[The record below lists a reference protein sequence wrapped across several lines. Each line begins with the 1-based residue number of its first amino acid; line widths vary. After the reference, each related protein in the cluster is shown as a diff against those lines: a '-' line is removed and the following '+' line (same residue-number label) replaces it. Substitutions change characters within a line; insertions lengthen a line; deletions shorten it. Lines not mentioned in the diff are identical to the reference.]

1 MPRSSRELVAMG
13 AASDRERILVVEDDP
28 EIMQLLDQLLGSQ
41 AYEVHRATT
50 AERALELLGDH
61 GLEVSLALID
71 IGLPDHDGIELCRR
85 IKQIERHVDLP
96 IVFLTARDD
105 NRAIN
110 DGFDAGAVD
119 YLTKPFGRVELL
131 ARIKAHVRVYA
142 SLRELREALAELG
155 GIPRESELLAACA
168 NCGQIKT
175 PAGAWKTLEAYLRE
189 RVRVELTHSICPSC
203 QEQIY
208 RSNGD
213 D

>member
-1 MPRSSRELVAMG
+1 MPRSSRELVARG
-13 AASDRERILVVEDDP
+13 VVSDRERILVVEDNP
-28 EIMQLLDQLLGSQ
+28 EIREMLKRLLGSQ
-41 AYEVHRATT
+41 AYDVHSAST
-50 AERALELLGDH
+50 AKRALELLGDH

-71 IGLPDHDGIELCRR
+71 IGLPDQNGIELCRQ

-110 DGFDAGAVD
+110 DGFDAGGID

-142 SLRELREALAELG
+142 SLRELREALAKLG
-155 GIPRESELLAACA
+155 GIQRERELLAACA
-168 NCGQIKT
+168 SCGQIKT
-175 PAGAWKTLEAYLRE
+175 PAGAWKSLEAYLRE
-189 RVRVELTHSICPSC
+189 RVRVELTHGICPSC

-208 RSNGD
+208 HNEND
-213 D
+213 

>member
-1 MPRSSRELVAMG
+1 MPRSSREMVAMG
-13 AASDRERILVVEDDP
+13 LSDRERILVVEDDP
-28 EIMQLLDQLLGSQ
+28 EIMQLLEQLLASQ
-41 AYEVHRATT
+41 AYEVHNAST
-50 AERALELLGDH
+50 AQRALELLDQH

-71 IGLPDHDGIELCRR
+71 IGLPDQDGITLCRQL
-85 IKQIERHVDLP
+85 KKIERLTDLP
-96 IVFLTARDD
+96 VVFLTARDD

-110 DGFDAGAVD
+110 DGFDAGGVD

-155 GIPRESELLAACA
+155 GIQRDSELLAACA
-168 NCGQIKT
+168 NCGQVKT

-208 RSNGD
+208 RSNGES
-213 D
+213 